1 MANLAAL
8 VRKGV
13 SLIDKQTKSLQPE
26 IQHRAWT
33 GMDRYGKA
41 SYASTQTYRAIEEQ
55 EVRLHETKS
64 GRAVMTRAKVTIL
77 QTIAPNGAAGRDEPI
92 DSRDKIILSDGTSG
106 PIVDIVGM
114 TDPSTTRPYFVEV
127 WIGMGSTN

>member
-1 MANLAAL
+1 MADLSAL

-13 SLIDKQTKSLQPE
+13 ALIDKRTKSLHVP
-26 IQHRAWT
+26 IQHKPWT

-41 SYASTQTYRAIEEQ
+41 SYGSTQTYKAIEEQ

-77 QTIAPNGAAGRDEPI
+77 ETIPPNGTSGRDEPV

-127 WIGMGSTN
+127 WIGMGNTT